1 MAWDLATA
9 KARLN
14 IVGAT
19 QDTQVQAALD
29 TAVAIAENYCGRKFT
44 YAAEMAS
51 FYYLW
56 GASLQLPRYP
66 IEQVVSVTHTKNS
79 QAITNYKVNRSAGL
93 IEFAG
98 FTGGEQIDV
107 SYAGGYKTFPADL
120 EYALW
125 HLFDDTWPGMSG
137 QGGGGSSAAAVESVT
152 LADVGTVRFASGGA
166 PTGGGVAALGLGKAF
181 NILDAYVLWEA

>member
-1 MAWDLATA
+1 MAWDLTTA
-9 KARLN
+9 KTRLG

-19 QDTQVQAALD
+19 QDAQVQAALD

-51 FYYLW
+51 FYYPW
-56 GASLQLPRYP
+56 GASLQLLRYP
-66 IEQVVSVTHTKNS
+66 LEQVVSVTHTKNS
-79 QAITNYKVNRSAGL
+79 QAITNYKANLSAGL
-93 IEFAG
+93 VEFNGHVA
-98 FTGGEQIDV
+98 GEQIDV

-125 HLFDDTWPGMSG
+125 HLFDDTWAGMSG
-137 QGGGGSSAAAVESVT
+137 QGGGGGSSAVESVT

-181 NILDAYVLWEA
+181 NILDAYILREA